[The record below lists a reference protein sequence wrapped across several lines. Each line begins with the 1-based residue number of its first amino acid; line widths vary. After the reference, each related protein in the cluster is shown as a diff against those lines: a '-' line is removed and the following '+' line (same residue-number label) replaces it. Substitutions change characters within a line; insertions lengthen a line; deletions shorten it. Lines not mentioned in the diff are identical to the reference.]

1 MHSNIFSN
9 LHSLY
14 NIKKNLSLSAV
25 QIEDMQLKKLQAL
38 IMHAYANVPYYHNLF
53 NKTGIR
59 PGDIKTRSDLLRI
72 PITTK
77 SHLQN
82 LTFNEKITKGIDKNK
97 CLNLRTSGSTGRPL
111 DIFITKEEVLRSKT
125 IAFLNM
131 YLENGCQ
138 LTDRTLRV
146 VTPSFITKERLWFQ
160 RLGILREYF
169 ISIFDDINVQLN
181 TFLQTRPHAIRGFTS
196 GIKSLAL
203 KVKEME
209 IKFKP
214 PKVIFT
220 TAEVLSP
227 MDRRLISSTF
237 QAEVVDYY
245 CCNEVGIIAY
255 ECKEHDGYHIN
266 DDNVIIEF
274 IREDGTLCKSGEEGN
289 IVITGLNRYIMPFIR
304 YQIGDR
310 GIIRDKPCRCGK
322 AFHIIETII
331 GRDNDQI
338 MLPDGNKVSSH
349 LLLNVII
356 DIPGILAYQII
367 QKERD
372 RISIQIVKDKHF
384 SEDLIVSRI
393 EKGCHQVLNGKI
405 KVESSIVDE
414 IPKEKTGKFKV
425 IKNEVSNLRSYLL
438 Q

>member
-1 MHSNIFSN
+1 MSSNPFFG
-9 LHSLY
+9 LRALY
-14 NIKKNLSLSAV
+14 EIKKNLSLSAI
-25 QIEDMQLKKLQAL
+25 QIKDMQVQKLQTL
-38 IMHAYANVPYYHNLF
+38 ITHAYMNVPYYRSLF
-53 NKTGIR
+53 DKIGIK
-59 PGDIKTRSDLLRI
+59 PKDIKTRSDLSKI

-82 LTFNEKITKGIDKNK
+82 LDFEEKVIKDINK
-97 CLNLRTSGSTGRPL
+97 SRCLNLRTSGSTGRPL
-111 DIFITKEEVLRSKT
+111 DIFVTENEILRTKTLV
-125 IAFLNM
+125 FLNM

-138 LTDRTLRV
+138 LTEKILRV
-146 VTPSFITKERLWFQ
+146 VTPSFITKKRLWFQ

-181 TFLQTRPHAIRGFTS
+181 TFLQTRPHAIRGFTL

-220 TAEVLSP
+220 TAEVLNP

-237 QAEVVDYY
+237 QADVIDYY

-274 IREDGTLCKSGEEGN
+274 IREDGTPCKSGEEGK
-289 IVITGLNRYIMPFIR
+289 IIITSLNRYTMPFIR
-304 YQIGDR
+304 YQIGDK
-310 GIIRDKPCRCGK
+310 GIPTDKPCRCK
-322 AFHIIETII
+322 RVSSLIETII

-338 MLPDGNKVSSH
+338 ILPDGNVVSSH
-349 LLLNVII
+349 LLLNII
-356 DIPGILAYQII
+356 IGIPGILAYQII
-367 QKERD
+367 QKEID
-372 RISIQIVKDKHF
+372 SISINIVKDKDF
-384 SEDLIVSRI
+384 SDDLLVNRI
-393 EKGCHQVLNGKI
+393 KKECHNVLDGKI
-405 KVESSIVDE
+405 KIEPLIVDE

-425 IKNEVSNLRSYLL
+425 VKSEINNLGSHIL
-438 Q
+438 